1 MIRVSYFQN
10 GSGNVSWCKE
20 ERFLKCFIFNDKI
33 ISYFDE
39 IMVQYVE
46 LRVSLFHIHAIH
58 RDMQKF
64 RAKGPYSELTFRGK
78 FRSTFRGASKA
89 SIHSQILY
97 LRLF

>member
-1 MIRVSYFQN
+1 
-10 GSGNVSWCKE
+10 
-20 ERFLKCFIFNDKI
+20 
-33 ISYFDE
+33 
-39 IMVQYVE
+39 MVQYVE

-89 SIHSQILY
+89 SIHSLIFKIILKFRSTNEMTLY
-97 LRLF
+97 DYFIG